1 MSTTRPRDPDGAS
14 IDHPATPLRTLLV
27 DNYDSFTYNLHQL
40 IGVVNG
46 AEPTVI
52 RNDDV
57 DALAGLD
64 LDAFDSV
71 VISPGPGHPGST
83 RDFGIS
89 RTLIENAE
97 LPLLGVC
104 LGHQGI
110 VLAAGG
116 QVVAAPAPRHGYPD
130 RITHD
135 GSGLFAGIP
144 RDFLAVR
151 YHSLCAA
158 QPLPD
163 ALAITATAPDG
174 VVMGVRH
181 RDRPQW
187 GVQFHPESIAS
198 EYGEALLRNFARLSR
213 EWGRRVGG
221 DSGISMFAERS
232 RLGADEPA
240 GPGPGC
246 RAPRH
251 IGAGT
256 EAGADPRTGEN
267 HVPGADTR
275 GNTGIDGAVEPCG
288 TNSEPDSDT
297 DRAPGAHSAPGM
309 DSELGANSGPGTNS
323 GHTTGGSTDTHTAT
337 GARDTIAT
345 GNCSAAGGQ
354 AVSERTG
361 GGTFSGTA
369 RATSRTG
376 RATPGSGG
384 THSPVGAP
392 PAALTVLHEVIDRAV
407 DTESV
412 VLRLYRD
419 SPTVF
424 WLDSAHSEPGLD
436 RFSFVGDASGPLA
449 EVVRYRVGAGC
460 VVSDRAGVRTEALT
474 VLDYLSQRLRERE
487 IRFPDVPFD
496 FAGGYV
502 GYLGYEVKADCG
514 AAAAHRSPYPDAQW
528 VFADRLVVVDHVA
541 GRTHLLAVTDAAA
554 AEANRVWLDDTLD
567 VVAALPGWSK
577 PEPLHLPADESAVTA
592 GLTRGRDRYL
602 ADIAAVDAELRAGQ
616 TYEVN
621 LTDSTEIRSAAAG
634 LDVYRTLRRS
644 NPAPYAAYLRF
655 GELEIA
661 CSSPERFLKID
672 RTRTVETKP
681 IKGTAPR
688 GATAAADDNLRR
700 TLELDPKTR
709 AENLMIVDLLRN
721 DLGRVCELGS
731 VHVPELMVAETY
743 TTMHQLVST
752 VRGRLR
758 PEIDVID
765 CLRACFPGGSMTGAP
780 KLRTM
785 EIIDGLETEARGIY
799 SGTIGFLGLGGTA
812 DLNIVIRTAIRD
824 ASGWRV
830 GAGGAIVLDSDAESE
845 FHEMVLKAAAA
856 LRAVTLVA
864 GTSLTT
870 DGPAPVS

>member
-1 MSTTRPRDPDGAS
+1 MPDTVSPMSKTRSRDPDEAS
-14 IDHPATPLRTLLV
+14 TDHATASVRTLLV
-27 DNYDSFTYNLHQL
+27 DNYDSFTYNLYQL
-40 IGVVNG
+40 IGAVNG
-46 AEPTVI
+46 IAPTVI
-52 RNDDV
+52 RNDE
-57 DALAGLD
+57 AGSLAELE
-64 LDAFDSV
+64 LERFDSI

-89 RTLIENAE
+89 RTLIEAAE

-116 QVVAAPAPRHGYPD
+116 QVVPAPAPRHGYPD
-130 RITHD
+130 RISHD

-144 RDFLAVR
+144 GDFLAVR

-181 RDRPQW
+181 RQRPQW
-187 GVQFHPESIAS
+187 GVQFHPESISS
-198 EYGEALLRNFARLSR
+198 ESGAALLRNFARLSR
-213 EWGRRVGG
+213 EWGRR
-221 DSGISMFAERS
+221 RS
-232 RLGADEPA
+232 TARGPIRSTAYVSPNRTDHDTDEA
-240 GPGPGC
+240 
-246 RAPRH
+246 
-251 IGAGT
+251 
-256 EAGADPRTGEN
+256 ADPHGTRPGSARRTDEHQRLVDGSPKL
-267 HVPGADTR
+267 HPGAATPAAVVPGEDA
-275 GNTGIDGAVEPCG
+275 
-288 TNSEPDSDT
+288 
-297 DRAPGAHSAPGM
+297 SAKL
-309 DSELGANSGPGTNS
+309 E
-323 GHTTGGSTDTHTAT
+323 
-337 GARDTIAT
+337 
-345 GNCSAAGGQ
+345 
-354 AVSERTG
+354 
-361 GGTFSGTA
+361 
-369 RATSRTG
+369 
-376 RATPGSGG
+376 
-384 THSPVGAP
+384 SPIP
-392 PAALTVLHEVIDRAV
+392 LTVLHQAIDRAV

-412 VLRLYRD
+412 VLRIYRD
-419 SPTVF
+419 SPTAF
-424 WLDSAHSEPGLD
+424 WLDSAHIEPGLD

-460 VVSDRAGVRTEALT
+460 TVSDRNGVHTDARP
-474 VLDYLSQRLRERE
+474 VLEYLSQRLRERE

-496 FAGGYV
+496 FVGGYV
-502 GYLGYEVKADCG
+502 GYLGYEMKADCG
-514 AAAAHRSPYPDAQW
+514 AAAVHRSPYPDAQW

-541 GRTHLLAVTDAAA
+541 DRTHLIAVTDGDSA
-554 AEANRVWLDDTLD
+554 AENRRWLTQTREIIATLPD
-567 VVAALPGWSK
+567 WSK
-577 PEPLHLPADESAVTA
+577 PEPLALPTDESAVTS
-592 GLTRGRDRYL
+592 GLTRGRDHYL
-602 ADIAAVDAELRAGQ
+602 ADIAAIDAALRAGQ

-621 LTDSTEIRSAAAG
+621 LTDNTEIASGADG
-634 LDVYRTLRRS
+634 LDVYRVLRRS

-655 GELEIA
+655 GELHVA

-688 GATAAADDNLRR
+688 GATAEADDNLRR

-721 DLGRVCELGS
+721 DLGRVCELDS

-758 PEIDVID
+758 PEVDVID

-812 DLNIVIRTAIRD
+812 DLNIVIRTAVRD
-824 ASGWRV
+824 DHGWRI
-830 GAGGAIVLDSDAESE
+830 GAGGAIVLDSDPESE

-856 LRAVTLVA
+856 MRAVTQVTGTAVA
-864 GTSLTT
+864 T
-870 DGPAPVS
+870 DGPAPVG